1 MKKKFYWRFSR
12 KIEGEFWIFYKRFPW
27 EKNWMEEIFKRIS
40 LKNWSWIH
48 TRASLARAVFSFK
61 TFFDCEWRSHLPS
74 PTTSTSWT
82 EKRAKRVLVDS
93 EVRGT
98 TPQKLIVDS
107 EGRGTTPQK
116 LIMDESEK
124 SESESEKSESIFGPL
139 FLFKVFLK
147 TYKSFIKIKG
157 PKTDH
162 SLFTFS
168 LFHFTSLHN

>member
-82 EKRAKRVLVDS
+82 EKRAKRVLTNC
-93 EVRGT
+93 RNNC
-98 TPQKLIVDS
+98 IVGKRLNWS
-107 EGRGTTPQK
+107 TYSKQSCLVHAIPC
-116 LIMDESEK
+116 SFNFF
-124 SESESEKSESIFGPL
+124 SSPVSSIPL
-139 FLFKVFLK
+139 YPFNKFIGARQCGILMFFSKFKVII
-147 TYKSFIKIKG
+147 FI
-157 PKTDH
+157 
-162 SLFTFS
+162 
-168 LFHFTSLHN
+168 LHILRYTVFRVRRDKK